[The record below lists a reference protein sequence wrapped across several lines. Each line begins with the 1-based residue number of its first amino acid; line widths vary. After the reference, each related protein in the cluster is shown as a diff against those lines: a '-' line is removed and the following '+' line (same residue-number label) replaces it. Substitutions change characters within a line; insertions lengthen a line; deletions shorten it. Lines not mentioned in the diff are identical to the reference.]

1 MPDNDQPSF
10 SEDELEDIKRAAKIM
25 GMTVDELVSHAT
37 NRHVKRVKE
46 FSRKSIYNPKS
57 IKILK

>member
-10 SEDELEDIKRAAKIM
+10 SEDELEDIKRAAEIM
-25 GMTVDELVSHAT
+25 GMTVEELVSYSA
-37 NRHVKRVKE
+37 NRYVKRVKE
-46 FSRKSIYNPKS
+46 DARKLIYNPKS